1 MDLSGYTL
9 TDTLGTPGKWVVS
22 NGVTIPAQG
31 FLVVWADSEPQQNA
45 SGGVHAN
52 FSLSKSGE
60 SLGLF
65 TPEGVP
71 VDTIS
76 FGAQTLNVSEGRWWD
91 GRPDIYTMAIATPGS
106 QNIVSV
112 QNSAPALNTIGSR
125 TSNEMAL
132 FTFMVS
138 AVDTDTPPQR
148 LLFSLG
154 AGAPAGAAINPT
166 NGVFTWTPGE
176 EDGPGT
182 NLVTIRVTDNGWTN
196 KADEEVVSLVVDE
209 VNRAPTMN
217 PVADL
222 FLEPGSLLI
231 LALSAT
237 DPDIPANDFTFSVDP
252 GHPAGAEVGG
262 DGVFRWEPSDAQA
275 STTNTITLRVTDS
288 GSPALADT
296 EDFIVDVGSLA
307 QLFEADVEAPVG
319 GGDFAVRW
327 SATSG
332 RTYRVHFCSNL
343 MHGMWLPLAGDVTA
357 TGAVAVKSDSS
368 ATGETQRIYRVIR
381 LLP

>member
-1 MDLSGYTL
+1 M
-9 TDTLGTPGKWVVS
+9 
-22 NGVTIPAQG
+22 
-31 FLVVWADSEPQQNA
+31 
-45 SGGVHAN
+45 
-52 FSLSKSGE
+52 
-60 SLGLF
+60 
-65 TPEGVP
+65 
-71 VDTIS
+71 
-76 FGAQTLNVSEGRWWD
+76 
-91 GRPDIYTMAIATPGS
+91 
-106 QNIVSV
+106 
-112 QNSAPALNTIGSR
+112 
-125 TSNEMAL
+125 
-132 FTFMVS
+132 
-138 AVDTDTPPQR
+138 
-148 LLFSLG
+148 
-154 AGAPAGAAINPT
+154 
-166 NGVFTWTPGE
+166 
-176 EDGPGT
+176 
-182 NLVTIRVTDNGWTN
+182 TIRVTDNGWTN